1 MRREIVAQRA
11 REEQL
16 RRELAVAQDKIQEER
31 DRARELSLR
40 YEREV
45 EAVARRGDELRLTEV
60 GEL

>member
-1 MRREIVAQRA
+1 MAQRA